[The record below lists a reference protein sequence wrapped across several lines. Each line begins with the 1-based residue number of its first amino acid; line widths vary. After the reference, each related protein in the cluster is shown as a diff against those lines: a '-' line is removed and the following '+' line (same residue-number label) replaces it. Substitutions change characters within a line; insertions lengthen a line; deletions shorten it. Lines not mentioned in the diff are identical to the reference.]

1 MVLFTPRN
9 RIEAVGQIQ
18 PDRYIGFRGKI
29 LRTFARAKKSLSIRT
44 RSLPPSG
51 AGIHLSVTD
60 AARALPWSTPRVIPL
75 LRGRSATAGFSVP

>member
-1 MVLFTPRN
+1 MVLFAPRN

-29 LRTFARAKKSLSIRT
+29 LRTFARPKKSLIIRT

-51 AGIHLSVTD
+51 AGIN
-60 AARALPWSTPRVIPL
+60 A
-75 LRGRSATAGFSVP
+75 